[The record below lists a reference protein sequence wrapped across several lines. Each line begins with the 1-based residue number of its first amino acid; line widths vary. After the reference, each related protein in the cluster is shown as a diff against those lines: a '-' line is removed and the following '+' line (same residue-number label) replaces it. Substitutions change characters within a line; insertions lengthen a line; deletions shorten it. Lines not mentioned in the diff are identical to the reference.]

1 MAKETLITDLVAQDA
16 LDQLDKLDT
25 AIEGTLGKFQDCARE
40 LARGLKV
47 NVEVNG
53 DLDRLKDLSN
63 TQMQQAA
70 QATQQLTAQLQQQQ
84 QVVSRT
90 TAAIAEQLQ
99 KQAQANEATRQSV
112 SVNREAMAI
121 TDKVL
126 GSLQEN
132 IHLQAQYKV
141 QISQVNKEM
150 SDLKKQFDN
159 GGLTQQQYANKL
171 AQVTARK
178 TELTVAS
185 QKLQS
190 IINADQKIMMSA
202 EGSYDNMSQSLVRL
216 KQAMRSDDAT
226 TLSAEQ
232 MQLLIQSEQQLSN
245 ELKHQDELMGEHQR
259 NVGDYSIAL
268 QNGVASTDDLNRVLG
283 VNAATIEGCIEQNKA
298 LEEAKTKLDT
308 QDSNYTQTLERINEK
323 IAENKQRISDV
334 SDILGVQAHS
344 VEEAEQQNRR
354 LAEALKL
361 IDDRSAGASEK
372 IRAYNAQIQANK
384 NYIQQNASSLRDNT
398 KESNALFQQIAG
410 LVGINT
416 NFGAS
421 LRGLSANAA
430 KGGSLLTGMGNSL
443 KAFGST
449 LLGLLKNPYVLAV
462 AGVGMGFKWFY
473 DYNKGLL
480 EATRLT
486 KYFSGLT
493 GDAMKSVRDNVQ
505 AVSDTFGQD
514 FTSTLK
520 AANAIS
526 QNMGVDINEAVD
538 LISKGF
544 AAGGVNSQQF
554 LSNLERF
561 APTFDKMGMSAE
573 EMVAVLSQLDK
584 AGVNSQRALMAMNKA
599 SLQLRTMSKGT
610 SEALKGIG
618 IDASEM
624 SRQMQNG
631 EKSVRE
637 AMSEIAEKLK
647 DMGAN
652 SKEAAAVM
660 KELFGARGE
669 SAIGEGFLTFLANG
683 NKGLEELLGKQD
695 SLQHLKVK
703 EVEVNKQLN
712 DVLASMFDMTGGGFE
727 SITAKAKIW
736 IKEGLIV
743 AIKWVVDLINYFIEW
758 YNESMLVRAGIQYIY
773 TAIRTTYALQK
784 VVFNVV
790 IDAIK
795 AVGRHFH
802 ALGDIVEGVFSWNFD
817 KASRGFRQLMGNFKV
832 TWTEVASDAK
842 AFGKEIGNNLVSGYN
857 AVAHPKKV
865 ALINYNA
872 VGSSDVGNGGS
883 GRSTGGGNG
892 DGGSSSDTSSKS
904 GKSSSKSKTEA
915 SKEAQ
920 EELKIIEQ
928 LEELKVNAMQDGIA
942 KTLALIRLEYK
953 KKLDAIKGHSA
964 KEEQLRVGLAKEC
977 SVKVAQAQAAYDA
990 NRAEIDLKNRLAAV
1004 EEGSEEEYHLKMV
1017 ELDRQYALEVK
1028 EAEKT
1033 GADVQIIFDKYNKQI
1048 LQLNQDYAKK
1058 KMDKIAG
1065 ASALEQAQQDAAL
1078 QNRLAALKG
1087 QEAKE
1092 LKAVGNNEAAIQAV
1106 KDKYAN
1112 LAAEAQEKYAIETAK
1127 RQMDAYKKQIDA
1139 FRGEGSFD
1147 LFFADDLGD
1156 VEGNAD
1162 LLEKMGMAHDQ
1173 AVQLAQDMAKKQ
1185 AEIANAVQDAE
1196 IAAIDRVNEKD
1207 KKAREA
1213 RVKNA
1218 EDWLQKTGEAIEKTG
1233 EAIEKIGGLV
1243 SSIYDSQISKIEELL
1258 EAEQQRYD
1266 QEVEHI
1272 EYLADRGAIT
1282 TEEAEIRKRDAAAAT
1297 AAKQEQLEKKKAAIE
1312 YKKALLEK
1320 ANSIAQIGIATAL
1333 GIMKASPNIPL
1344 MAFVGAMGAIQTATA
1359 LAQPIKAYAEGTK
1372 KPHPG
1377 GLALVGDG
1385 DKAEVVLYNGKAWVT
1400 PDSPTLVDL
1409 PKGAEVYPDADKV
1422 QFMGAV
1428 GDIPRDRV
1436 TGQPI
1441 IINDYSALE
1450 SRVATNTKALSREL
1464 RQFSDRMARE
1474 MKRQKFNAY
1483 LAQRI

>member
-70 QATQQLTAQLQQQQ
+70 QATQQLTTQLQQQQ
-84 QVVSRT
+84 QVVNRT

-226 TLSAEQ
+226 NLSAEQ

-520 AANAIS
+520 AANAIAA
-526 QNMGVDINEAVD
+526 NMGVSINDAVD

-573 EMVAVLSQLDK
+573 EMVAALSQIDK

-624 SRQMQNG
+624 SRQVQNG
-631 EKSVRE
+631 EKSVKE
-637 AMSEIAEKLK
+637 ALSEIAEKLK
-647 DMGAN
+647 GMGAN

-683 NKGLEELLGKQD
+683 NKGLEDLLGKQD
-695 SLQHLKVK
+695 SLQRLKVK

-743 AIKWVVDLINYFIEW
+743 AIKWVVDLINYLIEW
-758 YNESMLVRAGIQYIY
+758 YNESMIVRAGVQGIY
-773 TAIRTTYALQK
+773 NAIRTTYALQK

-795 AVGRHFH
+795 AVGRGLH
-802 ALGDIVEGVFSWNFD
+802 ALGDIVEGVFTLNFN
-817 KASRGFRQLMGNFKV
+817 KISSGFSQLMGNFKV

-842 AFGKEIGNNLVSGYN
+842 AFGKEIGNNFVSSIN
-857 AVAHPKKV
+857 AVVRPKKV

-872 VGSSDVGNGGS
+872 VGSSDVGDGGS
-883 GRSTGGGNG
+883 GRITGGGNG
-892 DGGSSSDTSSKS
+892 DGGSSSSSSSKS

-964 KEEQLRVGLAKEC
+964 KEEQLRVGLANEC

-1087 QEAKE
+1087 QEAEE

-1112 LAAEAQEKYAIETAK
+1112 LAAEAQEKYTIETAK

-1162 LLEKMGMAHDQ
+1162 LLEKMGMEHDQ

-1218 EDWLQKTGEAIEKTG
+1218 EDWLQKTGEAIEK
-1233 EAIEKIGGLV
+1233 IGGLV

-1258 EAEQQRYD
+1258 DAEQDQYD

-1282 TEEAEIRKRDAAAAT
+1282 TEEAEIRKREAAAAT
-1297 AAKQEQLEKKKAAIE
+1297 AAKQEQLEKRKAQIE
-1312 YKKALLEK
+1312 YKKALMEK

-1333 GIMKASPNIPL
+1333 GIMQTYAQLGWPAGIP
-1344 MAFVGAMGAIQTATA
+1344 GAIFIGTMGAIQTAAA

-1385 DKAEVVLYNGKAWVT
+1385 DKAEVVLYNGKVWVT
-1400 PDSPTLVDL
+1400 PGSPTLVDL
-1409 PKGAEVYPDADKV
+1409 PRGAEVYPDADKV

-1428 GDIPRDRV
+1428 GYIPRDRV

>member
-84 QVVSRT
+84 QVVNRT

-226 TLSAEQ
+226 SLSTEQ

-526 QNMGVDINEAVD
+526 QNMGVSINDAVD

-695 SLQHLKVK
+695 SLQRLKIK

-758 YNESMLVRAGIQYIY
+758 YNESMIVRAGVQGIY
-773 TAIRTTYALQK
+773 NAIRTTYALQK

-795 AVGRHFH
+795 AVGRGLH
-802 ALGDIVEGVFSWNFD
+802 ALGDIVEGVFTLNFN
-817 KASRGFRQLMGNFKV
+817 KISSGFSQLMGNFKV

-842 AFGKEIGNNLVSGYN
+842 AFGKEIGNNLVSSIN
-857 AVAHPKKV
+857 AVVRPKKV

-892 DGGSSSDTSSKS
+892 DGGSSSGSSSKS
-904 GKSSSKSKTEA
+904 GKSSSSSKTEA

-1017 ELDRQYALEVK
+1017 ELDRQYAMEVK

-1078 QNRLAALKG
+1078 QNRLAALNG
-1087 QEAKE
+1087 QEAEE
-1092 LKAVGNNEAAIQAV
+1092 LKAVGSNEAAIQAV

-1218 EDWLQKTGEAIEKTG
+1218 EDWLQKTGEAIEK
-1233 EAIEKIGGLV
+1233 IGGLV

-1258 EAEQQRYD
+1258 DAEQDQYD

-1297 AAKQEQLEKKKAAIE
+1297 AVKQEQLEKRKAQIE
-1312 YKKALLEK
+1312 YKKALMEK

-1333 GIMKASPNIPL
+1333 GIMQTYAQLGWPAGIPG
-1344 MAFVGAMGAIQTATA
+1344 AIFIGAMGAIQTAAA

-1441 IINDYSALE
+1441 IINDYTALE
-1450 SRVATNTKALSREL
+1450 ARVAANTKAMTRAFREHQNAVT
-1464 RQFSDRMARE
+1464 RQ
-1474 MKRQKFNAY
+1474 MKRMKFNAY

>member
-226 TLSAEQ
+226 SLSAEQ

-520 AANAIS
+520 AANAIAA
-526 QNMGVDINEAVD
+526 NMGVSINDAVD

-573 EMVAVLSQLDK
+573 GMVAALSQIDK

-624 SRQMQNG
+624 SRQVQNG
-631 EKSVRE
+631 EKSVKE
-637 AMSEIAEKLK
+637 ALSEIAEKLK
-647 DMGAN
+647 GMGAN

-695 SLQHLKVK
+695 SLQRLKVK

-758 YNESMLVRAGIQYIY
+758 YNESMIVRAGVQGIY
-773 TAIRTTYALQK
+773 NAIRTTYALQK

-795 AVGRHFH
+795 AVGRGLH
-802 ALGDIVEGVFSWNFD
+802 ALGDIVEGVFTLNFN
-817 KASRGFRQLMGNFKV
+817 KISSGFSQLMGNFKV

-842 AFGKEIGNNLVSGYN
+842 AFGKEIGNNFVSSIN
-857 AVAHPKKV
+857 AVVRPKKV

-892 DGGSSSDTSSKS
+892 DGGSSSGSSSKS

-942 KTLALIRLEYK
+942 KTLALIRMEYK

-964 KEEQLRVGLAKEC
+964 KEEQLRVGLANEC

-1087 QEAKE
+1087 QEAEE
-1092 LKAVGNNEAAIQAV
+1092 LKAVGSNEAAIQAV

-1162 LLEKMGMAHDQ
+1162 LLEKMGMEHDQ

-1218 EDWLQKTGEAIEKTG
+1218 EDWLQKTGEAIEK
-1233 EAIEKIGGLV
+1233 IGGLV

-1258 EAEQQRYD
+1258 DAEQDQYD
-1266 QEVEHI
+1266 KEVEHI

-1297 AAKQEQLEKKKAAIE
+1297 AVKQEQLEKRKAQLE

-1333 GIMKASPNIPL
+1333 GIMQTYAQLGWPAGIP
-1344 MAFVGAMGAIQTATA
+1344 GAIFIGTMGAIQTAAA